1 VSADFVPNAARAP
14 SCERHDRSRHYAD
27 HEPGGVFSRT
37 CIDHSV
43 SFYTVLAAARRVTVT
58 GHVSQERRCTERS
71 MMAKDS
77 GPKSGAK
84 GIVEDIKGK
93 AKEVIGEVT
102 GDDSKE
108 REGRAQ
114 QDKAQSQREVAEHE
128 AKADAA
134 RSEASVHEAEQR
146 MHEDK

>member
-1 VSADFVPNAARAP
+1 
-14 SCERHDRSRHYAD
+14 
-27 HEPGGVFSRT
+27 
-37 CIDHSV
+37 
-43 SFYTVLAAARRVTVT
+43 
-58 GHVSQERRCTERS
+58 
-71 MMAKDS
+71 MANDS

-84 GIVEDIKGK
+84 GVVEDIKGK

-114 QDKAQSQREVAEHE
+114 QEKAQSQRDVAEHE

-134 RSEASVHEAEQR
+134 RSQASLHEAEQR
-146 MHEDK
+146 MHQDD

>member
-1 VSADFVPNAARAP
+1 
-14 SCERHDRSRHYAD
+14 
-27 HEPGGVFSRT
+27 
-37 CIDHSV
+37 
-43 SFYTVLAAARRVTVT
+43 
-58 GHVSQERRCTERS
+58 
-71 MMAKDS
+71 MAKDS

>member
-1 VSADFVPNAARAP
+1 M
-14 SCERHDRSRHYAD
+14 
-27 HEPGGVFSRT
+27 T
-37 CIDHSV
+37 
-43 SFYTVLAAARRVTVT
+43 
-58 GHVSQERRCTERS
+58 
-71 MMAKDS
+71 KDS
-77 GPKSGAK
+77 GPENAAK

-102 GDDSKE
+102 GDDAKE

-134 RSEASVHEAEQR
+134 RSEAAAHEAEQR
-146 MHEDK
+146 VHQDG